1 MRYASGR
8 LYYGWFVLAAVSGM
22 NFANGATAIGVLT
35 VFILPLTADFGW
47 TRTQISVVTSVGAV
61 LGALVAPFAGR
72 LTDRYGARLPLTL
85 GGVCIVMAML
95 SLAMM
100 QSLTG
105 FYLAFGLARLADQGF
120 VQAPSP
126 PAIAKWFQ
134 RYQGRAIALL
144 ALSSAAGGV
153 VLPLLVDLVIRV
165 WHWRLA
171 WVMLAGIMLV
181 LGLLPCVVLVKR
193 QPEDLGLAMD
203 GVPASLGAPQAHTTL
218 ASETASWRL
227 GEALHTPTLWLL
239 LVTAWAIG
247 VSSTGVGLHLVPYL
261 LQQGMAQTAAV
272 QTVSL
277 GFLASGIS
285 NLLWGLSADRFPV
298 RPLLVGTYALKTVS
312 LAVLL
317 GAHSV
322 PQAYLFTVLQG
333 IATGGLGTLTAILLA
348 EYYGRLHLG
357 AIYGLLRALQ
367 VAGFA
372 LGPLVSG
379 VTFDMTQS
387 YRSAFVAF
395 LGLSL
400 VGTALIGL
408 ARPPRHTHSPV
419 SPVC

>member
-1 MRYASGR
+1 
-8 LYYGWFVLAAVSGM
+8 
-22 NFANGATAIGVLT
+22 
-35 VFILPLTADFGW
+35 
-47 TRTQISVVTSVGAV
+47 
-61 LGALVAPFAGR
+61 VA
-72 LTDRYGARLPLTL
+72 
-85 GGVCIVMAML
+85 
-95 SLAMM
+95 
-100 QSLTG
+100 
-105 FYLAFGLARLADQGF
+105 
-120 VQAPSP
+120 
-126 PAIAKWFQ
+126 
-134 RYQGRAIALL
+134 
-144 ALSSAAGGV
+144 
-153 VLPLLVDLVIRV
+153 LPLLVDLVIRV

-181 LGLLPCVVLVKR
+181 LGLFPCVVLVKR

-203 GVPASLGAPQAHTTL
+203 GVPASLCAPSAHTTS

-227 GEALHTPTLWLL
+227 GAALRTPTLWLL

-247 VSSTGVGLHLVPYL
+247 VSGTGVGLHLVPYL
-261 LQQGMAQTAAV
+261 QQQGLAQTAAV

-285 NLLWGLSADRFPV
+285 NLLWGISADRFPV

-317 GAHSV
+317 GAHTV

-333 IATGGLGTLTAILLA
+333 IATGGLGTLMAILLA

-379 VTFDMTQS
+379 MTFDMTRS
-387 YRSAFVAF
+387 YRGAFVAF

-400 VGTALIGL
+400 VGTVLIGL
-408 ARPPRHTHSPV
+408 ARPPRHEHGSVGLKPDRGH
-419 SPVC
+419 